1 MPMSSS
7 SPKYMRAI
15 WFSLF
20 VSFLFA
26 IIEQNWNA
34 VLVSVLTLL
43 SVSYIVR
50 LNRRAVF
57 KMPGS
62 VIVWA
67 VFFIYASLF
76 LGEAY
81 SFYNK
86 FWWWDVLLHASSAIG
101 FGLIGMILLIAL
113 SRSKKVHATPIVVS
127 FFAFTFAVSIG
138 ALWEILE
145 FIMDLTFGFNMQKSG
160 LRDTMADL
168 IVNSVGALMSCA
180 AGFLYLKFGKSD
192 RFINYIED
200 AVESV
205 FE

>member
-1 MPMSSS
+1 MSISSS
-7 SPKYMRAI
+7 SPKYMKAI
-15 WFSLF
+15 WFSLY
-20 VSFLFA
+20 VSLLFA
-26 IIEQNWNA
+26 VVEKNWLA
-34 VLVSVLTLL
+34 VLISVLTIL
-43 SVSYIVR
+43 SVIYIVR
-50 LNRRAVF
+50 LNARASF

-86 FWWWDVLLHASSAIG
+86 FWWWDVLLHTSSALG
-101 FGLIGMILLIAL
+101 FGLVGMILLIAL
-113 SRSKKVHATPIVVS
+113 SRSKKIHATPIVVS

-138 ALWEILE
+138 AIWEIFE
-145 FIMDLTFGFNMQKSG
+145 FFMDQTFGLNMQKSG
-160 LRDTMADL
+160 LLDTMTDL
-168 IVNSVGALMSCA
+168 IVNSVGAFVSCT

-192 RFINYIED
+192 RFINYIGE